1 MFGIQRMTKGDG
13 SVVLHDPPIAQFLF
27 GNTKM
32 AIVWLVVR
40 LYVGWSW
47 LEAGLHKLF
56 EYNAQT
62 NTILWGQW
70 NKAWILSGDSIKG
83 YWERAVAIP
92 AAPARPLITYDWF
105 RDFLEFLLAINAYP
119 WMSKVIVVG
128 EVAIGIGL
136 ILGAFVGV
144 AACFG
149 AFMNMNFMLAGT
161 TSSNPVL
168 FLLAV
173 FLMLAWKVAGYY
185 GLDHY
190 LLPMLGTPWESLRMT
205 RATTAPTAPPAASA
219 AD

>member
-1 MFGIQRMTKGDG
+1 MLGIKPITKSDG
-13 SVVLHDPPIAQFLF
+13 TVVFHDPPIAQFLF

-32 AIVWLVVR
+32 AVVWLVIR

-56 EYNAQT
+56 EVDAKT
-62 NTILWGQW
+62 GEILWGQL
-70 NKAWILSGDSIKG
+70 NKSWMLSGSGIKG

-92 AAPARPLITYDWF
+92 APPARPAITYDWF
-105 RDFLEFLLAINAYP
+105 RDFLEFLLAIQAES
-119 WMSKVIVVG
+119 WMSKVIVFGEIAVG
-128 EVAIGIGL
+128 LGL
-136 ILGAFVGV
+136 IAGAFVGV
-144 AACFG
+144 AAFFG

-185 GLDHY
+185 GLDRY
-190 LLPMLGTPWESLRMT
+190 LLPALGTPWESLRML
-205 RATTAPTAPPAASA
+205 RAAPPAAPPAPSA